1 MNGTCDFRSAIG
13 GGKPRRSG
21 VVLPTVLVV
30 MLTICLVTGLVARFS
45 IRSMRLARRALD
57 VERAFVVAEAGLG
70 YGVMRVRNMLNA
82 ELVSGLQRDYA
93 TISAPASPD
102 PEFQLSLKVVL
113 GEGTNEVGSVETGF
127 QYVTVFAGARN
138 LESGVSC
145 ALKQTLLA
153 ESKTLS
159 DYAAFWDGD
168 FEANVNQSKPLT
180 FKGKVHA
187 NGDIFVSKGAEF
199 NRNLTCSGRF
209 YHLRKN
215 TGLRDDNGGVASWR
229 NVKIRRGDDDVLGP
243 DKDLTGTA
251 GLKNTYDSAE
261 GRFVDSL
268 LGAEWSSEKTRWYGD
283 AVKTGDDGIRSIT
296 PPISAGE
303 DNHALIEPPVLPGT
317 VGYDKATEDQKF
329 SRKAALYLKVD
340 AFGTA
345 RLYKGVDEQGNPTGE
360 VTIPGG
366 MTVSPLVQTNYVS
379 SYEGG
384 VNRWQRGKSTKHN
397 IRIYDKYTTGPLK
410 NTGAYKLDGDG
421 FINSEWIYASDPK
434 TFFVDKR
441 VQWVMKPVDIYLDKM
456 LANETIKTILN
467 EAEANGKE
475 KILYV
480 EMANSVS
487 TPIARFDKNSATDEN
502 PGGADAPFTWNG
514 YRPSSPQ
521 NMRLEPIPCVRVR
534 NGADLQGCDLSIVT
548 SRHLYVEGDFNT
560 RRNGTVKSAVGPNDL
575 ANALLAGDT
584 LTTLSKNWQQY
595 HFDPNFSY
603 CDIGEG
609 KRLEWNRDAAKAELF
624 QKSTPDN
631 ANLDRILESWQESD
645 QRSWTSGE
653 YQKGAET
660 TVNSVVMTGMI
671 PSLTPEVSGNSTV
684 VGKGQDFYYSG
695 GMENAFRWI
704 EKWTSTKL
712 YFNGTILCLYA
723 PHEPEYRWQMWSINA
738 GLEAYVGKT
747 RGCYTDY
754 WEAPNRQGW
763 AYRRMTPPGLPNFF
777 SVRETDW
784 DRVAWSS
791 VNWSGA
797 EGDEGGGEGGE
808 GGG

>member
-1 MNGTCDFRSAIG
+1 MNRTCDFRSAIG

-168 FEANVNQSKPLT
+168 LEANVNQDINMK
-180 FKGKVHA
+180 FVGKVHA
-187 NGDIFVSKGAEF
+187 NGDIFVSKKVEF
-199 NRNLTCSGRF
+199 DRNISCSGSF

-215 TGLRDDNGGVASWR
+215 TWVDDWWNGRNVNIRFGDDNVMSEAE
-229 NVKIRRGDDDVLGP
+229 
-243 DKDLTGTA
+243 KDRKS
-251 GLKNTYDSAE
+251 LKNTW
-261 GRFVDSL
+261 V
-268 LGAEWSSEKTRWYGD
+268 SSENRYMDSRLGPEWAAKRKNYYGD
-283 AVKTGDDGIRSIT
+283 AIRTGVDGVRSIS
-296 PPISAGE
+296 PPISTAD
-303 DNHALIEPPVLPGT
+303 DNHKLIEKPVINGT
-317 VGYDKATEDQKF
+317 DGYDEATENQKF
-329 SRKAALYLKVD
+329 ARKAALYLRVD
-340 AFGTA
+340 KRGTA
-345 RLYKGVDEQGNPTGE
+345 RLYKGVNEQGFPTEEIKGLDL
-360 VTIPGG
+360 
-366 MTVSPLVQTNYVS
+366 VSPVVVSNYVS
-379 SYEGG
+379 SYTGK
-384 VNRWQRGKSTKHN
+384 WQKNKSTKHQ
-397 IRIYDKYTTGPLK
+397 IRIYGKDDAGTYQMSGG
-410 NTGAYKLDGDG
+410 NG
-421 FINSEWIYASDPK
+421 FFNSEDIWTTEPK

-441 VQWVMKPVDIYLDKM
+441 IQWVMKPVDIYLDKM
-456 LANETIKTILN
+456 LENDAIRTILDN
-467 EAEANGKE
+467 AEANGKE

-480 EMANSVS
+480 EMEDPFS
-487 TPIARFDKNSATDEN
+487 TPVGRFSKNSATEDN
-502 PGGADAPFTWNG
+502 PGGVDSTFNWNG
-514 YRPSSPQ
+514 QTWPMSSQ
-521 NMRLEPIPCVRVR
+521 NNWLTPIPCVRVR
-534 NGADLQGCDLSIVT
+534 NGADLKGYDISVVT

-560 RRNGTVKSAVGPNDL
+560 RRDGVIKTEVGENGL
-575 ANALLAGDT
+575 ANAMLAGDT

-595 HFDPNFSY
+595 HFDPNFSWW
-603 CDIGEG
+603 DIGEN
-609 KRLEWNRDAAKAELF
+609 KNFVWDRDAAKALIG
-624 QKSTPDN
+624 QNKS
-631 ANLDRILESWQESD
+631 ANNSGIVNIVEKCQEKDASPYTF
-645 QRSWTSGE
+645 SNTE
-653 YQKGAET
+653 YQKATET
-660 TVNSVVMTGMI
+660 TVNAVVMMGMI
-671 PSLTPEVSGNSTV
+671 PSLTPEVSGNYTQAADKD
-684 VGKGQDFYYSG
+684 GNAQNEYYSG

-704 EKWTSTKL
+704 EKWDGVKL
-712 YFNGTILCLYA
+712 LFNGTILCLYS
-723 PHEPEYRWQMWSINA
+723 PHEPEYRWEIWNYS
-738 GLEAYVGKT
+738 GKHNSGANSGNFYKDWW
-747 RGCYTDY
+747 R
-754 WEAPNRQGW
+754 APNRTGW

-777 SVRETDW
+777 SVRETGW
-784 DRVAWSS
+784 DRVAYSS

-797 EGDEGGGEGGE
+797 ESGGGGGEGGGEE